1 MRLTG
6 ERLRLGRDGGSSN
19 PWRLLVYV
27 ALIIGGIVLTRL
39 VEAGRVKP
47 LFLATPTPTRVAT
60 SFAQEAEA
68 HFSAGNLNEAINAY
82 QTAIAVDPD
91 NAELLSELARIQTY
105 SSDLLATLQERQLRL
120 SEARDTVEQAIA
132 ANPDSWRANA
142 IRALVY
148 DWSAAAELE
157 DKIGLEQEVRVV
169 ATLTEGGDLEARL
182 IELSGGVPSTSTGSS
197 GQDDPTVVFIG
208 IVEVIRP
215 DSWTVSGRT
224 VGISSRTNIREQNRR
239 DDFLAIADS
248 SARRALNLDPGN
260 PLALA
265 YLAEV
270 TVDQQGFAQALEW
283 AQEAIQ
289 NVDDVPP
296 KDQMDI
302 HRIYATV
309 LEHHAQ
315 YSWALQEY
323 EEAIRLYPNLT
334 FLYLYSGAN
343 YRQLRDIDRA
353 LKQFD
358 KAAKINDQLGIQDPT
373 PYLAIGKTYQQQGQ
387 FFIAA
392 ANIQRA
398 LAIDPTNPEI
408 YARLG
413 IVYFQARNYETAI
426 EVFEC
431 AIDGCLPEQGS
442 ELLCN
447 LGVFRC
453 SEMDLIEQ
461 SLGSGV
467 VGLELGSN
475 SVEFYYTY
483 GSVLAAFAGHVDYPF
498 DETCERAELVFREL
512 ESKFGTDVI
521 VSTIIAEGRVIC
533 SSSSPPAPISTPTLP
548 LPNSS

>member
-6 ERLRLGRDGGSSN
+6 ERLRLGRGGGSSS
-19 PWRLLVYV
+19 PWRLLIYL
-27 ALIIGGIVLTRL
+27 ALIVVGIVLTRL

-47 LFLATPTPTRVAT
+47 LFLATPTPTRVAS

-68 HFSAGNLNEAINAY
+68 YFSAGNLNKSIESYQIAIPLE
-82 QTAIAVDPD
+82 PD
-91 NAELLSELARIQTY
+91 NGDLLSELARIQTY

-120 SEARDTVEQAIA
+120 SEARDTIEKAITTD
-132 ANPDSWRANA
+132 PDSWKAYA
-142 IRALVY
+142 VRALVY

-169 ATLTEGGDLEARL
+169 ATLTEGGALEARL
-182 IELSGGVPSTSTGSS
+182 IELSGGVSSASTDASD
-197 GQDDPTVVFIG
+197 QDDPTVVFIG
-208 IVEVIRP
+208 VVEAIRP

-224 VGISSRTNIREQNRR
+224 VGITTRTIIREQNRR
-239 DDFLAIADS
+239 DDFLAIADT

-270 TVDQQGFAQALEW
+270 TIDQQGFAQALNW

-289 NVDDVPP
+289 NVDQAEL

-302 HRIYATV
+302 HRVYATV

-315 YSWALQEY
+315 YSWAIQEY
-323 EEAIRLYPNLT
+323 EEALKLYPNLT
-334 FLYLYSGAN
+334 FLYLYNGAN
-343 YRQLRDIDRA
+343 YRQLHDIDRA
-353 LKQFD
+353 LEQFD

-431 AIDGCLPEQGS
+431 AIDGCEPSRGG
-442 ELLCN
+442 ELLCS
-447 LGVFRC
+447 LGVYRC

-461 SLGSGV
+461 RLGNGV

-498 DETCERAELVFREL
+498 DETCERAELVFRDL
-512 ESKFGTDVI
+512 ESKYGDDLI
-521 VSTIIAEGRVIC
+521 VFRIVAEGRVIC
-533 SSSSPPAPISTPTLP
+533 SSSSPPAPIPTPTELP
-548 LPNSS
+548 